1 MKKLNHEERTTL
13 SQATTVARKW
23 LICQLNS
30 GKELSALK
38 KELNLIIIA
47 EKNISNI
54 WKENTLKELERQGLA
69 TKTPELFASF
79 AASNSNFQ
87 KVLAMAQKRY
97 AQTGDKYTARFISI
111 IKHLLDKT
119 KSFSNE
125 AYQMLIDNVPVAR
138 IMDYAQSK
146 EKDDDITKENMLY
159 LRQTI
164 KHIKRLRAN
173 GYAVRKSL
181 LNIALNPDLSYD
193 PFIFEKQVEVVM
205 GTYNKKTRS
214 TDPAVK
220 DLCFEFIKKSIQVT
234 GYSHPNLIQYLFYG
248 NWVSP
253 ETFKL
258 LKELCPLI
266 RKNSMS
272 ILVYNRLSKL
282 AEKIREKPE
291 EEWSDSDWNIIELEQ
306 LYK

>member
-1 MKKLNHEERTTL
+1 MKNLNQEERTTL
-13 SQATTVARKW
+13 SQATPVARKW
-23 LICQLNS
+23 LIYQLNS
-30 GKELSALK
+30 GKDLSALK
-38 KELNLIIIA
+38 KELLLIISA
-47 EKNISNI
+47 EKNVRRI
-54 WKENTLKELERQGLA
+54 WKENTLKELERQGLT

-79 AASNSNFQ
+79 AAPNSNLQ
-87 KVLAMAQKRY
+87 KILAMAQKKY

-119 KSFSNE
+119 KSFSDE
-125 AYQMLIDNVPVAR
+125 AYKMLLEKVPVAN
-138 IMDYAQSK
+138 ILDYAQSK
-146 EKDDDITKENMLY
+146 EKDEDITKENMLY

-164 KHIKRLRAN
+164 KHIKRLRKN
-173 GYAVRKSL
+173 GHPVRKSI

-193 PFIFEKQVEVVM
+193 PFIFEKQVEIVL
-205 GTYNKKTRS
+205 GTYNKTTRS

-253 ETFKL
+253 ETFQL

-266 RKNSMS
+266 RKNSMNS
-272 ILVYNRLSKL
+272 LVYTRLSKL
-282 AEKIREKPE
+282 AERIREKPKKD
-291 EEWSDSDWNIIELEQ
+291 WGDSDLNIIELES